1 MAVSLSCGHP
11 EARISADSRAAARIA
26 GDYECRLAGGTIR
39 NDTYPSTPMRAD
51 TVPIIAQTVQPIPRH
66 AWIRLSV
73 GVVVALRPDS
83 ISLSLAAAARV
94 PILDL
99 LLEITLLAAD
109 TFIRNHSTCCRHFLV
124 FIGAYDSY
132 SHA

>member
-1 MAVSLSCGHP
+1 M
-11 EARISADSRAAARIA
+11 
-26 GDYECRLAGGTIR
+26 TIC
-39 NDTYPSTPMRAD
+39 NDTYPSTPIRAD
-51 TVPIIAQTVQPIPRH
+51 TVPIIGQTVQPIPRQ

-73 GVVVALRPDS
+73 GVVAALRPDS
-83 ISLSLAAAARV
+83 ISLSLAPAARV

-109 TFIRNHSTCCRHFLV
+109 TFIRNHSICCQQFLV